1 MRISHGKVGV
11 RGWAVIVVGLAGF
24 CLSGVGADDKGDK
37 KDKANDDQ
45 RKIKPYDEVITKE
58 AVTRSGLFRV
68 HQVEDKLYFELL
80 PSALDRELLW
90 VTQIAETTA
99 GNSYSGMPVDNEVVR
114 WEKRGERVL
123 LRRVNYSI
131 RAETDDPIA
140 MAVRKSNLAPIIK
153 ALDIQ
158 AYGRD
163 QAAVIEVT
171 DLFTK
176 DVAEFSAKSALNAGD
191 LDADRSFIES
201 FKAFPNNVNVSVL
214 ATYAA
219 KKEGEDPPRSS
230 GISAVIHHSVVAL
243 PEKLMAPRRLDERLG
258 FFSVG
263 FTDYALK
270 ERHQAE
276 KVEFITRWR
285 LEKKDP
291 EAEVS
296 EPVKPIVFY
305 VAREVPECW
314 KSYVKQGIEDWQ
326 PAFEAAGFKNAI
338 LGKYAPT
345 PEEDPD
351 WDAEDARISSI
362 RWLPSSIENA
372 FGPHVHDPR
381 SGEILEADVR
391 MYHNVQKLV
400 RDWYFIQASPNDER
414 AQKLPMPDELV
425 GELIRFVVAH
435 EVGHSLGFP
444 HNMKASSGVSIEQL
458 RDPEWTRKNGTAASI
473 MDYARF
479 NYVAQPGDGAALTPM
494 VGPYDYYAVN
504 WGYRQFAD
512 DADEKAELEKLLEQQ
527 IDNPILRFGGPNARV
542 DSTQQ
547 TEDLSNNA
555 VEATRLGLR
564 NLERVASYIVVATSR
579 EGEDYALLDNMYN
592 QLWAQWNREMGHV
605 VNVVGGIQEINL
617 FFGDADQRF
626 FPNPAQYQRE
636 AVRFLIDHALAAPGS
651 MTPRDVVL
659 RLTAEG
665 VADRVLQA
673 QERVYRGLLNQD
685 RIRRMAEHAE
695 SEADDAYRPE
705 DLISDL
711 SAAVFSELEEADPEI
726 SLHRRNL
733 HRSLVEHLASTLK
746 EPAVDS
752 DLPALGRA
760 ALEVIRGR
768 INRRLADV
776 PGDLVKAHL
785 EDLRFR
791 IALALDPRGGND

>member
-1 MRISHGKVGV
+1 M
-11 RGWAVIVVGLAGF
+11 RGWAVILAGIIGLS
-24 CLSGVGADDKGDK
+24 LSGFGADEKGDK
-37 KDKANDDQ
+37 DDQ
-45 RKIKPYDEVITKE
+45 AKEDKEKIKPYDEVITKE

-68 HQVEDKLYFELL
+68 HQVEDKLFFELL
-80 PSALDRELLW
+80 PAAVDRELLW

-99 GNSYSGMPVDNEVVR
+99 GNSYSGMPVDNQVVR
-114 WEKRGERVL
+114 WEKRGDRVL
-123 LRRVNYSI
+123 LRRVNYDI

-140 MAVRKSNLAPIIK
+140 LAVRKSNLAPIIK
-153 ALDIQ
+153 AFDIQ

-176 DVAEFSAKSALNAGD
+176 DVAEFSAKSALSAGD

-201 FKAFPNNVNVSVL
+201 FKAFPNNVNVAVL

-243 PEKLMAPRRLDERLG
+243 PEKPMAPRRLDERLG

-263 FTDYALK
+263 FTDYALQ

-276 KVEFITRWR
+276 QVEFITRWR
-285 LEKKDP
+285 LEKKEP

-305 VAREVPECW
+305 VAREVPERW

-338 LGKYAPT
+338 IGKYAPT

-381 SGEILEADVR
+381 SGEIIEADVR
-391 MYHNVQKLV
+391 MFHNVQKLV

-444 HNMKASSGVSIEQL
+444 HNMKASSGFSIEQL
-458 RDPEWTRKNGTAASI
+458 RDPEWTRKHGTAASI

-479 NYVAQPGDGAALTPM
+479 NYVAQPGDGAALTPI
-494 VGPYDYYAVN
+494 VGPYDFYAVN
-504 WGYRQFAD
+504 WGYRQF
-512 DADEKAELEKLLEQQ
+512 
-527 IDNPILRFGGPNARV
+527 PGRCG
-542 DSTQQ
+542 
-547 TEDLSNNA
+547 
-555 VEATRLGLR
+555 
-564 NLERVASYIVVATSR
+564 R
-579 EGEDYALLDNMYN
+579 EGRAGETARTADRQSDPPVWRAQRRDRFDPANGGSGQQRRGSHAARSPEPGKSRLLPRRGHQSRGRRLYAARQHVHPALVPVDPRDGPCG
-592 QLWAQWNREMGHV
+592 QRGGRHPGDQFVLW
-605 VNVVGGIQEINL
+605 
-617 FFGDADQRF
+617 DADQRY
-626 FPNPAQYQRE
+626 FPNPADYQRD
-636 AVRFLIDHALAAPGS
+636 AVRFLAEHALAEPAS
-651 MTPRDVVL
+651 MTPREVVL

-665 VADRVLQA
+665 VADRVLRA
-673 QERVYRGLLNQD
+673 QERVYRGLLEPD
-685 RIRRMAEHAE
+685 RIRRMSEHGE
-695 SEADDAYRPE
+695 SDGDEAYRPE

-711 SAAVFSELEEADPEI
+711 SAAVFSELEEASPEI
-726 SLHRRNL
+726 PLLSAQ
-733 HRSLVEHLASTLK
+733 S
-746 EPAVDS
+746 PAF
-752 DLPALGRA
+752 PGRA
-760 ALEVIRGR
+760 FGVDLE
-768 INRRLADV
+768 
-776 PGDLVKAHL
+776 
-785 EDLRFR
+785 
-791 IALALDPRGGND
+791 